1 MNYETHQQVRH
12 HHANSAGVL
21 IGGGVYALLGAGAA
35 MLSIGTL
42 LLLLGLLIDRGSNT

>member
-1 MNYETHQQVRH
+1 MKHISKLDIIMLT
-12 HHANSAGVL
+12 ALGL

-42 LLLLGLLIDRGSNT
+42 LLLLGLLIDRGSNA